1 MYLSRVELPRGPGAL
16 SAWAA
21 ALKDSARSDCG
32 HKLIWT
38 LFSRGEENK
47 RTFLW
52 REIEAGS
59 FITLSQDEPRD
70 ETKLWRIA
78 TKEFAPE
85 LVAGDRLAFSLRAN
99 PAVAV
104 KVQGQRGKR
113 ADAIMH
119 AKRPAKEREAKGLQT
134 LDREGQENVALDW
147 LYKRE
152 ARLGV
157 MFDRNRCAATS
168 YDVIRTGESANG
180 GRISFAA
187 VDYEGVLEVREPLAF
202 LAALSAGIGKA
213 KAYGCG
219 LMLIRRA

>member
-1 MYLSRVELPRGPGAL
+1 MYLSRVDLSRAPGAL

-21 ALKDSARSDCG
+21 ALKDSAGFDCG

-38 LFSRGEENK
+38 LFSRGEDSK

-52 REIEAGS
+52 REIETGS
-59 FITLSQDEPRD
+59 YITLSQDEPRD
-70 ETKLWRIA
+70 ETKLWRIS

-85 LVAGDRLAFSLRAN
+85 LIAGDKLAFSLRAN

-104 KVQGQRGKR
+104 KVEGLRGKR

-134 LDREGQENVALDW
+134 LDREGQGKAALDW

-152 ARLGV
+152 ARLGII
-157 MFDRNRCAATS
+157 FDRERCAAMS
-168 YDVIRTGESANG
+168 YDVIRAGESANR

-187 VDYEGVLEVREPLAF
+187 VDYEGVLEVREPPAF

>member
-1 MYLSRVELPRGPGAL
+1 MYLSRAELMRGPGAL
-16 SAWAA
+16 SAWAS
-21 ALKDSARSDCG
+21 ALKDSACFDRG

-38 LFSRGEENK
+38 LFSRGEASK

-59 FITLSQDEPRD
+59 YITLSQDEPRD
-70 ETKLWRIA
+70 ETKLWRIS

-85 LVAGDRLAFSLRAN
+85 LLGGDMIAFSLRAN

-104 KVQGQRGKR
+104 KVEGQRGKR

-119 AKRPAKEREAKGLQT
+119 AKRPAMEREAKRLQT
-134 LDREGQENVALDW
+134 LDREGQAKAALDW

-157 MFDRNRCAATS
+157 VFDRNKCATTS
-168 YDVIRTGESANG
+168 YDVIRAGESANG

-187 VDYEGVLEVREPLAF
+187 VDYEGVLEVREPSAF
-202 LAALSAGIGKA
+202 LAALSAGVGKA

>member
-1 MYLSRVELPRGPGAL
+1 MYLSRVELMRGPGAL
-16 SAWAA
+16 SAWAS
-21 ALKDSARSDCG
+21 ALRNGARFDRG

-38 LFSRGEENK
+38 LFSRNEETR

-59 FITLSQDEPRD
+59 YITLSHDEPSD
-70 ETKLWRIA
+70 ETKLWRIS
-78 TKEFAPE
+78 TKEFAPA

-99 PAVAV
+99 PAVAA
-104 KVQGQRGKR
+104 KIEGQRGKR
-113 ADAIMH
+113 TDAIMH
-119 AKRPAKEREAKGLQT
+119 AKRPAKEREARGLQT
-134 LDREGQENVALDW
+134 LDKEGQEKAALDW

-157 MFDRNRCAATS
+157 VFDRKRCAATS
-168 YDVIRTGESANG
+168 YDVIRAGESANG
-180 GRISFAA
+180 GRITFAA
-187 VDYEGVLEVREPLAF
+187 VDYEGMLEVQEPSAF
-202 LAALSAGIGKA
+202 LAALSLGVGKA